1 VTAVDISKSL
11 KENLEFLSE
20 KMGIGESFDV
30 ISRPLKVAEKNAFLL
45 FIDGLVKDQVM
56 LRILDPLMKLKRE
69 DLKINVVENLIKTRI
84 GYIEVESVST
94 LEEVVDNVLAGP
106 LALLID
112 GENEAII
119 IDAREYPVRSP
130 EEPDLERVTRG
141 PRDGMVETV
150 VFNTALVRRRLR
162 DPSLR
167 NEILKVGLRTKTDIV
182 VSYIKDKSDPLLV
195 ENIKS
200 KIKSIETDDMV
211 MAEKSLEEFILGKNW
226 NPLPR
231 ARFTERPDVV
241 AAHLL
246 EGYVAVMADTSPSV
260 MILPANLFNF
270 IQHAEDYYQTP
281 LVGTYIRWVRTLG
294 MLLSYILPPLFLVLV
309 LNRAM
314 LPSWLQFIG
323 PKEAAVVPLFLQF
336 LLLEIGLDLI
346 RIALIHTPNALAT
359 SLGLLGAIMLGQFAV
374 EIGLFS
380 REAILYIAITAIG
393 SFATPSIEF
402 SLAIRLFRLM
412 SLILTGIFSL
422 PGFIAA
428 MLITILIFVSTKT
441 INNDSYLWPLFPL
454 DLKALSTVIIRKPIP
469 EVRSK
474 EIGKKK

>member
-1 VTAVDISKSL
+1 MVDISKNL
-11 KENLEFLSE
+11 KENLNFLSE
-20 KMGIGESFDV
+20 KLGVGESFDV

-56 LRILDPLMKLKRE
+56 LRILDSLMKLKRK
-69 DLKINVVENLIKTRI
+69 DLKIDAIESLIKTRI

-119 IDAREYPVRSP
+119 IDAREYPVRNP

-141 PRDGMVETV
+141 PRDGLVETV

-182 VSYIKDKSDPLLV
+182 VSYIKDKCDPSLV
-195 ENIKS
+195 ENIKT
-200 KIKSIETDDMV
+200 KIKSIKTDDLV

-246 EGYVAVMADTSPSV
+246 EGYVAVMVDTSPSV

-270 IQHAEDYYQTP
+270 IQHAEDYYQNP
-281 LVGTYIRWVRTLG
+281 LVGTYLRWVRTLG
-294 MLLSYILPPLFLVLV
+294 ILLSLILPPLWLVLV
-309 LNRAM
+309 LNKTM
-314 LPSWLQFIG
+314 LPSWLEFIG
-323 PKEAAVVPLFLQF
+323 PKKAAAIPLFIQF

-380 REAILYIAITAIG
+380 PETILYVAITAIG
-393 SFATPSIEF
+393 TFATPSIEF
-402 SLAIRLFRLM
+402 SLAVRLFRLM
-412 SLILTGIFSL
+412 ILILTGLFSL
-422 PGFIAA
+422 PGFLVGII
-428 MLITILIFVSTKT
+428 ITLSIFISTKS

-454 DLKALSTVIIRKPIP
+454 DFKALSTVILRKPIP

-474 EIGKKK
+474 ERGNKK

>member
-1 VTAVDISKSL
+1 MVDISKNL
-11 KENLEFLSE
+11 KENLNFLSE
-20 KMGIGESFDV
+20 KLGVGESFDV

-56 LRILDPLMKLKRE
+56 LRILDSLMKLKRK
-69 DLKINVVENLIKTRI
+69 DLKIDDIESLIKTSI

-119 IDAREYPVRSP
+119 IDAREYPVRNP

-141 PRDGMVETV
+141 PRDGLVETV

-182 VSYIKDKSDPLLV
+182 VSYIKDKCDPSLV
-195 ENIKS
+195 ENIKT
-200 KIKSIETDDMV
+200 KIKSIKTDDLV

-246 EGYVAVMADTSPSV
+246 EGYVAVMVDTSPSV

-270 IQHAEDYYQTP
+270 IQHAEDYYQNP
-281 LVGTYIRWVRTLG
+281 LVGTYLRWVRTLG
-294 MLLSYILPPLFLVLV
+294 ILLSLILPPLWLVLV
-309 LNRAM
+309 LNKTM
-314 LPSWLQFIG
+314 LPSWLEFIG
-323 PKEAAVVPLFLQF
+323 PKKAAAIPLFIQF

-380 REAILYIAITAIG
+380 PETILYVAITAIG
-393 SFATPSIEF
+393 TFATPSIEF
-402 SLAIRLFRLM
+402 SLAVRLFRLM
-412 SLILTGIFSL
+412 ILILTGLFSL
-422 PGFIAA
+422 PGFLVGII
-428 MLITILIFVSTKT
+428 ITLSIFISTKS

-454 DLKALSTVIIRKPIP
+454 DFKALSTVILRKPIP

-474 EIGKKK
+474 ERGNKK

>member
-1 VTAVDISKSL
+1 MVDISKNL
-11 KENLEFLSE
+11 KENLNFLSE
-20 KMGIGESFDV
+20 KLGVGESFDV

-56 LRILDPLMKLKRE
+56 LRILASLMKLKRK
-69 DLKINVVENLIKTRI
+69 DLKIDAIESLIKTSI

-119 IDAREYPVRSP
+119 IDAREYPVRNP

-141 PRDGMVETV
+141 PRDGLVETV

-182 VSYIKDKSDPLLV
+182 VSYIKDKCDPSLV
-195 ENIKS
+195 ENIKT
-200 KIKSIETDDMV
+200 KIKSIKTDDLV

-246 EGYVAVMADTSPSV
+246 EGYVAVMVDTSPSV

-270 IQHAEDYYQTP
+270 IQHAEDYYQNP
-281 LVGTYIRWVRTLG
+281 LVGTYLRWVRTLG
-294 MLLSYILPPLFLVLV
+294 ILLSLILPPLWLVLV
-309 LNRAM
+309 LNKTM
-314 LPSWLQFIG
+314 LPSWLEFIG
-323 PKEAAVVPLFLQF
+323 PKKAAAIPLFIQF

-380 REAILYIAITAIG
+380 PETILYVAITAIG
-393 SFATPSIEF
+393 TFATPSIEF
-402 SLAIRLFRLM
+402 SLAVRLFRLM
-412 SLILTGIFSL
+412 ILILTGLFSL
-422 PGFIAA
+422 PGFLVGII
-428 MLITILIFVSTKT
+428 ITLSIFISTKS

-454 DLKALSTVIIRKPIP
+454 DFKALSTVILRKPIP

-474 EIGKKK
+474 ERGNKK

>member
-1 VTAVDISKSL
+1 MDISKNL
-11 KENLEFLSE
+11 KENLNFLSE
-20 KMGIGESFDV
+20 KLGVGESFDV

-56 LRILDPLMKLKRE
+56 LRILDSLMKLKRK
-69 DLKINVVENLIKTRI
+69 DLKIDDIESLIKTSI

-119 IDAREYPVRSP
+119 IDAREYPVRNP

-141 PRDGMVETV
+141 PRDGLVETV

-182 VSYIKDKSDPLLV
+182 VSYIKDKCDPSLV
-195 ENIKS
+195 ENIKT
-200 KIKSIETDDMV
+200 KIKSIKTDDLV

-246 EGYVAVMADTSPSV
+246 EGYVAVMVDTSPSV

-270 IQHAEDYYQTP
+270 IQHAEDYYQNP
-281 LVGTYIRWVRTLG
+281 LVGTYLRWVRTLG
-294 MLLSYILPPLFLVLV
+294 ILLSLILPPLWLVLV
-309 LNRAM
+309 LNKTM
-314 LPSWLQFIG
+314 LPSWLEFIG
-323 PKEAAVVPLFLQF
+323 PKKAAAIPLFIQF

-380 REAILYIAITAIG
+380 PETILYVAITAIG
-393 SFATPSIEF
+393 TFATPSIEF
-402 SLAIRLFRLM
+402 SLAVRLFRLM
-412 SLILTGIFSL
+412 ILILTGLFSL
-422 PGFIAA
+422 PGFLVGII
-428 MLITILIFVSTKT
+428 ITLSIFISTKS

-454 DLKALSTVIIRKPIP
+454 DFKALSTVILRKPIP

-474 EIGKKK
+474 ERGNKK

>member
-1 VTAVDISKSL
+1 MVDISKNL
-11 KENLEFLSE
+11 KENLNFLSE
-20 KMGIGESFDV
+20 KLGVGESFDV

-56 LRILDPLMKLKRE
+56 LRILDSLMKLKRK
-69 DLKINVVENLIKTRI
+69 DLKIDAIESLIKTSI

-119 IDAREYPVRSP
+119 IDAREYPVRNP

-141 PRDGMVETV
+141 PRDGLVETV

-182 VSYIKDKSDPLLV
+182 VSYIKDKCDPSLV
-195 ENIKS
+195 ENIKT
-200 KIKSIETDDMV
+200 KIKSIKTDDLV

-246 EGYVAVMADTSPSV
+246 EGYVAVMVDTSPSV

-270 IQHAEDYYQTP
+270 IQHAEDYYQNP
-281 LVGTYIRWVRTLG
+281 LVGTYLRWVRTLG
-294 MLLSYILPPLFLVLV
+294 ILLSLILPPLWLVLV
-309 LNRAM
+309 LNKTM
-314 LPSWLQFIG
+314 LPSWLEFIG
-323 PKEAAVVPLFLQF
+323 PKKAAAIPLFIQF

-380 REAILYIAITAIG
+380 PETILYVAITAIG
-393 SFATPSIEF
+393 TFATPSIEF
-402 SLAIRLFRLM
+402 SLAVRLFRLM
-412 SLILTGIFSL
+412 ILILTGLFSL
-422 PGFIAA
+422 PGFLVGII
-428 MLITILIFVSTKT
+428 ITLSIFISTKS

-454 DLKALSTVIIRKPIP
+454 DFKALSTVILRKPIP

-474 EIGKKK
+474 ERGNKK

>member
-1 VTAVDISKSL
+1 
-11 KENLEFLSE
+11 
-20 KMGIGESFDV
+20 
-30 ISRPLKVAEKNAFLL
+30 
-45 FIDGLVKDQVM
+45 
-56 LRILDPLMKLKRE
+56 
-69 DLKINVVENLIKTRI
+69 
-84 GYIEVESVST
+84 
-94 LEEVVDNVLAGP
+94 
-106 LALLID
+106 
-112 GENEAII
+112 
-119 IDAREYPVRSP
+119 
-130 EEPDLERVTRG
+130 
-141 PRDGMVETV
+141 VETV

-182 VSYIKDKSDPLLV
+182 VSYIKDKCDPSLV
-195 ENIKS
+195 ENIKT
-200 KIKSIETDDMV
+200 KIKSIKTDDLV

-246 EGYVAVMADTSPSV
+246 EGYVAVMVDTSPSV

-270 IQHAEDYYQTP
+270 IQHAEDYYQNP
-281 LVGTYIRWVRTLG
+281 LVGTYLRWVRTLG
-294 MLLSYILPPLFLVLV
+294 ILLSLILPPLWLVLV
-309 LNRAM
+309 LNKTM
-314 LPSWLQFIG
+314 LPSWLEFIG
-323 PKEAAVVPLFLQF
+323 PKKAAAIPLFIQF

-380 REAILYIAITAIG
+380 PETILYVAITAIG
-393 SFATPSIEF
+393 TFATPSIEF
-402 SLAIRLFRLM
+402 SLAVRLFRLM
-412 SLILTGIFSL
+412 ILILTGLFSL
-422 PGFIAA
+422 PGFLVGII
-428 MLITILIFVSTKT
+428 ITLSIFISTKS

-454 DLKALSTVIIRKPIP
+454 DFKALSTVILRKPIP

-474 EIGKKK
+474 ERGNKK